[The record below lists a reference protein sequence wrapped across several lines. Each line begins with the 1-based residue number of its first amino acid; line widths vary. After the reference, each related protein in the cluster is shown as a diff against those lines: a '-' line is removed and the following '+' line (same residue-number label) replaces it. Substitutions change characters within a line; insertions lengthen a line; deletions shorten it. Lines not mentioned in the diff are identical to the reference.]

1 MWNVAKRKLK
11 RIRRRRTSSVT
22 RIVRNWWICKFL
34 SSFHF
39 YSPSFSSIFSFPSS
53 SLIFLFFSSQCLP
66 PSAVKIQKKYQSLG
80 HKVILVQ
87 VEKDRR
93 GLGISLAGHKDRN
106 RMAVFVCGLNPK
118 GAAHK
123 TGEISVGDEI
133 LEVNFSIFSPLFYT

>member
-53 SLIFLFFSSQCLP
+53 SLLFISSQCLP
-66 PSAVKIQKKYQSLG
+66 PSTVKIQKKYQSLG
-80 HKVILVQ
+80 HKVILVK

-133 LEVNFSIFSPLFYT
+133 LEVNFSIFFFPLYT